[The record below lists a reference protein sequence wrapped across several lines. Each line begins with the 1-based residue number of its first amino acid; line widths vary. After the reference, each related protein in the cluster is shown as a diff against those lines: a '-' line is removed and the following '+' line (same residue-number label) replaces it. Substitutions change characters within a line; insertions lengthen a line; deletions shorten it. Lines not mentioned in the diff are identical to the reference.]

1 LSIGKTSE
9 ALGQSGIT
17 FEKPGYAAMNLWTW
31 PGYFL
36 FFLMLSFPMVVSLLY
51 VKAVLFA
58 ILLIFVAVRALTR
71 FRLDLRPKVVIW
83 TLALANVSLLF
94 GIRGVFLGT
103 PGAVKGIQVYF
114 VWPLVYLV
122 LLGGIHNMRALRA
135 LEKTMVFS
143 SAFIFF
149 FGAAYSLSQL
159 NILPEIPHLDSLMS
173 LDDLS
178 SGIYDGYAGLAFPGL
193 NSLPF
198 LVPFL
203 IATVVARWSQPRK
216 RPIPKLLLSL
226 VLILNLALVLVSGR
240 RALQLV
246 TVLSPLLILVL
257 SSFQPPKEKLFL
269 RRSLGRC
276 TVVLVLAVTLS
287 VPLLG
292 PVYSI
297 SFPGIADRFSS
308 GFAFDSNSFDES
320 PDARRQQYFALT
332 RSWLENP
339 LIGSGLGASAYG
351 SSRSDTM
358 PWAYELYYSLMLFH
372 TGLLGFMAYAA
383 GIIWIYWTGIKIIKR
398 GGISSEL
405 LLPVLVG
412 MSGLLIA
419 TVTNPYLARFDGIWV
434 IFLPLA
440 FINHWLLK
448 QDRDY
453 ITSFQG
459 AIQLSGRL

>member
-1 LSIGKTSE
+1 
-9 ALGQSGIT
+9 
-17 FEKPGYAAMNLWTW
+17 MNFWMW

-36 FFLMLSFPMVVSLLY
+36 FFLMLSFPMVVSLLQ
-51 VKAVLFA
+51 VKAFLFA
-58 ILLIFVAVRALTR
+58 ILLIFVAVRGLTC
-71 FRLDLRPKVVIW
+71 FRLDLHPTVVIW
-83 TLALANVSLLF
+83 TLALASVSLFF
-94 GIRGVFLGT
+94 GFRGMFLGT
-103 PGAVKGIQVYF
+103 PGALKGIQVYF

-122 LLGGIHNMRALRA
+122 LLGGIHSMRTLHA
-135 LEKTMVFS
+135 LEKTLIFS
-143 SAFIFF
+143 CAFIFLL
-149 FGAAYSLSQL
+149 GAVYSLSQL
-159 NILPEIPHLDSLMS
+159 NILPEIPYLDSLIS
-173 LDDLS
+173 PDDLS
-178 SGIYDGYAGLAFPGL
+178 NGVYDGYAGLAFPGL

-203 IATVVARWSQPRK
+203 MTTVVIRWSQSGGK
-216 RPIPKLLLSL
+216 AVSKLWLSAI
-226 VLILNLALVLVSGR
+226 LILNLALVLVSGR

-246 TVLSPLLILVL
+246 TMLSPLLILVL
-257 SSFQPPKEKLFL
+257 SSFQPMSEKPLL

-276 TVVLVLAVTLS
+276 TVVWVLAVTLL

-292 PVYSI
+292 PIYST
-297 SFPGIADRFSS
+297 SFHGIAERFSS
-308 GFAFDSNSFDES
+308 GFDFGTNSFDDS
-320 PDARRQQYFALT
+320 PDARHQQYFALV
-332 RSWLENP
+332 RGWLENP

-351 SSRSDTM
+351 SARSDTM

-398 GGISSEL
+398 GGITGRS